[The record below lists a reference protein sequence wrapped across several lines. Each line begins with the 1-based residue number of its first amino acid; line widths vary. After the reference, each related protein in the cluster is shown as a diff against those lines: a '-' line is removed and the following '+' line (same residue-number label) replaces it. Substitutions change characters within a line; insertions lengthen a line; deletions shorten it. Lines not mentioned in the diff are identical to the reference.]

1 LAFWRFCKTRN
12 FASDASS
19 SKRIRAE
26 EAELD
31 RLYSRFPA
39 GSVGLALV
47 LLRLVDGIGLL
58 GVGIHLFTPGGIF
71 PESTIVLPLG
81 LVLGASAV
89 LLILG
94 RRTSFAGG
102 AAAVGTAGTALCFSH
117 HLSLL
122 GGEMYAWIFL
132 LALVFSLSTALA
144 LLGPGGYSLDA
155 RLSGWRV
162 IKLSSRQSRGR
173 DAD

>member
-1 LAFWRFCKTRN
+1 M
-12 FASDASS
+12 
-19 SKRIRAE
+19 
-26 EAELD
+26 D

-71 PESTIVLPLG
+71 PEPTIILLLG
-81 LVLGASAV
+81 LVLGASAI

-94 RRTSFAGG
+94 RRTSLAGS
-102 AAAVGTAGTALCFSH
+102 AAAIGTAGTALYFSH

-122 GGEMYAWIFL
+122 GSEMYAWIFL
-132 LALVFSLSTALA
+132 LALVFSLSTSLA

-155 RLSGWRV
+155 RLSGWRM
-162 IKLSSRQSRGR
+162 IKLSSGQSRGKN
-173 DAD
+173 AD